1 MNQSLRLKHFYV
13 RNKPG
18 LILAAAFLL
27 YFWAVLLPP
36 PRNTLAAGS
45 GILVTWI
52 LSGILINVSPFVAA
66 LALLYLVFRF
76 STTYYYANAPVIPLR
91 ILIIG
96 IIGCAM
102 LAFTFIRHDLV
113 LSFIRRNHL
122 LVFSIT
128 SIIFSALLAVGLF
141 IGGDPEEFMDG
152 FKTFPTLSPLMC
164 FAAPAT
170 WKDTLVKFGLSTID
184 MRIPTTLLLISGF
197 LFIFSVILFWIGKS
211 RKEKTFDSPKASGLF
226 GPDGFLI
233 KESRKKRESFFLTSA
248 ILTFIGLPIFFTAV
262 LELARYMIR

>member
-1 MNQSLRLKHFYV
+1 VYEKLPMNQSLRLKHFYV

-52 LSGILINVSPFVAA
+52 
-66 LALLYLVFRF
+66 
-76 STTYYYANAPVIPLR
+76 
-91 ILIIG
+91 
-96 IIGCAM
+96 
-102 LAFTFIRHDLV
+102 V

-233 KESRKKRESFFLTSA
+233 KESRKKNGADKRAQSNK
-248 ILTFIGLPIFFTAV
+248 
-262 LELARYMIR
+262 